1 LARKLIA
8 VEGIRK
14 ADLAAAGK
22 RFSSLVSG
30 WDASGIFFELGRE
43 KMKKGGPSAKTLLM
57 LYATDLAFR
66 LRWEI
71 EPALEEGLTVVA
83 APYVQT
89 GLAFAAAAG
98 VPKGWAREL
107 FRFAPKADA
116 VYRVEEKDAPPVG
129 FVAFCCATLAAGSE
143 EWDRGRL
150 REGIVGYLKKLEA
163 VKVSGRR
170 G

>member
-1 LARKLIA
+1 LARMLIA
-8 VEGIRK
+8 VE
-14 ADLAAAGK
+14 ADLGVAGK
-22 RFSSLVSG
+22 RFSDLVSV

-43 KMKKGGPSAKTLLM
+43 RISKGGPSAKTLLM

-107 FRFAPKADA
+107 FRFAPKADV
-116 VYRVEEKDAPPVG
+116 VYRVEEKDAPLAG
-129 FVAFCCATLAAGSE
+129 FVKFCCATLAEGSE
-143 EWDRGRL
+143 EWNPERL
-150 REGIVGYLKKLEA
+150 REGVIQYLKKLEA
-163 VKVSGRR
+163 VKFSARR
-170 G
+170 A

>member
-14 ADLAAAGK
+14 TDLAAASK
-22 RFSSLVSG
+22 KFSCLASV

-43 KMKKGGPSAKTLLM
+43 KMKQGAPSAKTLLM

-98 VPKGWAREL
+98 VPKEWAREL

-116 VYRVEEKDAPPVG
+116 VYRVEEKGGPSAG
-129 FVAFCCATLAAGSE
+129 FVEFCCATLAAGSA
-143 EWDRGRL
+143 EWNRERL
-150 REGIVGYLKKLEA
+150 REGVMQYLKKLDA
-163 VKVSGRR
+163 VKVSARR